1 MVSLIFE
8 GKFEVKAPRPKV
20 WEFII
25 DPSRIGRC
33 LPDLKSLEVES
44 EDRFVALVRVGVG
57 PIKADFKFKI
67 EIVEKTPINGA
78 RLKAAGSGS
87 GSSIILDTVIELTE
101 IPEGTRLSYRSDVKV
116 GGIMAGLGQR
126 VIKDTADKTVSAVF
140 ECVRNQFG

>member
-78 RLKAAGSGS
+78 RLKAAGLALEVASFWILR
-87 GSSIILDTVIELTE
+87 SSSQRYLKEPDFRTGRMSKL
-101 IPEGTRLSYRSDVKV
+101 V
-116 GGIMAGLGQR
+116 GLWQAL
-126 VIKDTADKTVSAVF
+126 AN
-140 ECVRNQFG
+140 E